1 MDPALAFA
9 FNSGGGYATAGA
21 LPFGV
26 QVDDTTP
33 VPLPAA
39 VWLLGTGLVGLGSSA
54 RCRRHNQ
61 VKPLGTILKPLGTIF
76 V

>member
-1 MDPALAFA
+1 LTLPQTAGGGTAPALAFA

-26 QVDDTTP
+26 QVDATTP

-39 VWLLGTGLVGLGSSA
+39 VWLLGTGLVGLGSRA
-54 RCRRHNQ
+54 RRRRHN
-61 VKPLGTILKPLGTIF
+61 
-76 V
+76 

>member
-1 MDPALAFA
+1 MHDTSGPKTAGGGGTAPALAFV
-9 FNSGGGYATAGA
+9 FNSGGYATAGA

-54 RCRRHNQ
+54 RCRRHN
-61 VKPLGTILKPLGTIF
+61 
-76 V
+76 